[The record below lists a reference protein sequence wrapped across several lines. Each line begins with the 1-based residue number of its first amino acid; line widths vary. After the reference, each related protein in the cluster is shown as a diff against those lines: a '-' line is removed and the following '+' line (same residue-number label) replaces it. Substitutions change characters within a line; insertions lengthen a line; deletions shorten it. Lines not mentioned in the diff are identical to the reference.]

1 MKIKFLMLS
10 VAAASALFASA
21 QNQGYKDGIEYY
33 KIDQFDNAKEILTK
47 TVPAAGVERS
57 EALYYLGMIDLKE
70 GKITEARKKFQE
82 GIKLDPKNGYNYVG
96 LGAIALKSGDAKAAA
111 DQFKAATKAQNKAFV
126 NVAIA
131 RAYYDTDR
139 VAYAKDVE
147 KYLDAARKKNLKD
160 PSSYIM
166 AGDMLRDQAVA
177 AGVDDGETIGKAAS
191 EYEQAI
197 YFDKESPEAYVK
209 YSRVYAH
216 INPDYAISR
225 LKELNSIAPNSAMAQ
240 RELAERYYDND
251 QWTLSAKQYGKYIE
265 NPNHFVKDEER
276 YAVLL
281 YFGGRYDESL
291 ALAKRILNTEPNSAQ
306 MRRMLFLNLEK
317 KGDLPGARAAAEEF
331 FKVPGIPFT
340 ANDYTTYANIL
351 NELQDY
357 DAEIVARENAVAANS
372 AKLDLLKDLS
382 TAYSQ
387 AGGRA
392 NKAQNVEAANANY
405 IKAKDAMVKYI
416 AAADVVT
423 QDYIDLGNRWQN
435 VAATSP
441 LDSPERLEAITAA
454 IAAID
459 QAIERV
465 PDHYV
470 PYRNKA
476 RMTMVKNGNKPS
488 DETVAAY
495 AKMLEIFDADPENK
509 TKRADLYREAYTYT
523 AGYYMGE
530 GDRAAAREWYLK
542 LLEMDPENQALIEYV
557 EKLK

>member
-10 VAAASALFASA
+10 MAAASALFASA
-21 QNQGYKDGIEYY
+21 QNQGYKDGIEYF
-33 KIDQFDNAKEILTK
+33 KIDQLDNAKEILAK
-47 TVPAAGVERS
+47 TVPAGGVERS

-70 GKITEARKKFQE
+70 GNVAAATEKFNE
-82 GIKLDPKNGYNYVG
+82 GIKLDAKNPYNYVG
-96 LGAIALKSGDAKAAA
+96 LGAVALKKGDAKAAA

-131 RAYYDTDR
+131 RAYYDTDP

-147 KYLDAARKKNLKD
+147 KFMDAARKKNLKD
-160 PSSYIM
+160 PALYIM

-177 AGVDDGETIGKAAS
+177 SGVDDGETIGKAAS

-197 YFDKESPEAYVK
+197 YFDDKSPEAYVK

-225 LKELNSIAPNSAMAQ
+225 LKKLNEIAPNSAMAQ

-251 QWTLSAKQYGKYIE
+251 QWTLSAQQYGKYIE

-291 ALAKRILNTEPNSAQ
+291 ALAERILEAEPNSAQ

-317 KGDLPGARAAAEEF
+317 KGDLAGARAAAEKF
-331 FKVPGIPFT
+331 FQVPGIPFT

-357 DAEIVARENAVAANS
+357 DAEIVAREMAVAANP
-372 AKLDLLKDLS
+372 AKADLLKDLS
-382 TAYSQ
+382 FAYSQ

-392 NKAQNVEAANANY
+392 NKAQDVETANANY
-405 IKAKDAMVKYI
+405 IKAKDAMVAYMN
-416 AAADVVT
+416 AGDVVT

-441 LDSPERLEAITAA
+441 IDSPERLEAITAA
-454 IAAID
+454 IAAVD
-459 QAIERV
+459 MAIERV
-465 PDHYV
+465 PDHFV
-470 PYRNKA
+470 PHRNKA
-476 RMTMVKNGNKPS
+476 RMTLVKNGNKPS
-488 DETVAAY
+488 EETVAAY

-509 TKRADLYREAYTYT
+509 TKRADLYREAYAQT
-523 AGYYMGE
+523 AGYYIGV
-530 GDRAAAREWYLK
+530 GDRATAREWYLK
-542 LLEMDPENQALIEYV
+542 VLEMDPENQALIEYI

>member
-10 VAAASALFASA
+10 MAAASALFASA
-21 QNQGYKDGIEYY
+21 QNQGYKDGIEYF
-33 KIDQFDNAKEILTK
+33 KIDQLDNAKEILAK
-47 TVPAAGVERS
+47 TVPAGGVERS

-70 GKITEARKKFQE
+70 GNVAAATEKFNE
-82 GIKLDPKNGYNYVG
+82 GIKLDAKNPYNYVG
-96 LGAIALKSGDAKAAA
+96 LGAVALKKGDAKAAA

-131 RAYYDTDR
+131 RAYYDTDP

-147 KYLDAARKKNLKD
+147 KFMDAARKKNLKD
-160 PSSYIM
+160 PAIYIM

-177 AGVDDGETIGKAAS
+177 SGVDDGETIGKAAS

-197 YFDKESPEAYVK
+197 YFDDKSPEAYVK

-225 LKELNSIAPNSAMAQ
+225 LKKLNEIAPNSAMAQ

-251 QWTLSAKQYGKYIE
+251 QWTLSAQQYGKYIE

-291 ALAKRILNTEPNSAQ
+291 ALAERILEAEPNSAQ

-317 KGDLPGARAAAEEF
+317 KGDLAGARAAAEKF
-331 FKVPGIPFT
+331 FQVPGIPFT

-357 DAEIVARENAVAANS
+357 DAEIVAREMAVAANP
-372 AKLDLLKDLS
+372 AKADLLKDLS
-382 TAYSQ
+382 FAYSQ

-392 NKAQNVEAANANY
+392 NKAQDVETANANY
-405 IKAKDAMVKYI
+405 IKAKDAMVAYMN
-416 AAADVVT
+416 AGDVVT

-441 LDSPERLEAITAA
+441 IDSPERLEAITAA
-454 IAAID
+454 IAAVD
-459 QAIERV
+459 MAIERV
-465 PDHYV
+465 PDHFV
-470 PYRNKA
+470 PHRNKA
-476 RMTMVKNGNKPS
+476 RMTLVKNGNKPS
-488 DETVAAY
+488 EETVAAY

-509 TKRADLYREAYTYT
+509 TKRADLYREAYVQT
-523 AGYYMGE
+523 AGYYIGI
-530 GDRAAAREWYLK
+530 GDRATAREWYLK
-542 LLEMDPENQALIEYV
+542 VLEMDPENQVLIEYI